1 MWSYKWLSKMFYLY
15 LIYFEFKFWS
25 EEQKHVRCSSCF
37 VAIYSKP
44 FTIPLKQS
52 LPLQLYDNKCVL
64 EFIVKINLKLT
75 PTVCYKLVVCL
86 SLNTISVPP
95 AAAASCDPRVGTDKT
110 IIETKRPTIQNRS
123 PQRFKGDQRHRYSDT
138 DILIFLL
145 SYPSSPS
152 PPQLGWFPHCTINI
166 CPLRHR

>member
-1 MWSYKWLSKMFYLY
+1 MKGNSFDRTVQYLGGYNVMWSYKWLSKMFYLY

-95 AAAASCDPRVGTDKT
+95 AAAASCDPRVGTAKAN
-110 IIETKRPTIQNRS
+110 IETKRPNKIDHL
-123 PQRFKGDQRHRYSDT
+123 KGDQWPR
-138 DILIFLL
+138 II
-145 SYPSSPS
+145 
-152 PPQLGWFPHCTINI
+152 GWGMKI
-166 CPLRHR
+166 

>member
-95 AAAASCDPRVGTDKT
+95 AAAASCYPRVGTAKAN
-110 IIETKRPTIQNRS
+110 IETKRPNKIDHL
-123 PQRFKGDQRHRYSDT
+123 KGDQWPR
-138 DILIFLL
+138 II
-145 SYPSSPS
+145 
-152 PPQLGWFPHCTINI
+152 GWGMKI
-166 CPLRHR
+166 

>member
-1 MWSYKWLSKMFYLY
+1 MFYLY
-15 LIYFEFKFWS
+15 LIYFEFKFRS

-86 SLNTISVPP
+86 CTKHNFSSTS
-95 AAAASCDPRVGTDKT
+95 SSRVM
-110 IIETKRPTIQNRS
+110 
-123 PQRFKGDQRHRYSDT
+123 
-138 DILIFLL
+138 
-145 SYPSSPS
+145 
-152 PPQLGWFPHCTINI
+152 
-166 CPLRHR
+166 

>member
-1 MWSYKWLSKMFYLY
+1 MFYLY

-75 PTVCYKLVVCL
+75 PTVCYKLVVCFCTKHNFSSTSSSRVML
-86 SLNTISVPP
+86 SSGR
-95 AAAASCDPRVGTDKT
+95 DGQGK
-110 IIETKRPTIQNRS
+110 
-123 PQRFKGDQRHRYSDT
+123 H
-138 DILIFLL
+138 
-145 SYPSSPS
+145 
-152 PPQLGWFPHCTINI
+152 
-166 CPLRHR
+166 